1 MGLISQ
7 VKEAESHRNR
17 EMRKFAEYREH
28 HVEQQAEMVSDWR
41 SQQSPLVY
49 STKQISCQVLT
60 VWAIESS
67 WPLSM
72 SCHFITWQSLDEI
85 SSI

>member
-1 MGLISQ
+1 MRLISQ

-41 SQQSPLVY
+41 SQQSLLV
-49 STKQISCQVLT
+49 
-60 VWAIESS
+60 
-67 WPLSM
+67 
-72 SCHFITWQSLDEI
+72 
-85 SSI
+85 